1 MDPVRE
7 HRRPK
12 HSGAIVADGEMGKWN
27 YGASLSYVGRHRDRR
42 DSSPYDL
49 VDLDP
54 YWLANARVA
63 YRLSDSIEANIR
75 VANLLNSHYQD
86 LVGYRTEGRTIH
98 AGLRLALGR

>member
-1 MDPVRE
+1 M
-7 HRRPK
+7 
-12 HSGAIVADGEMGKWN
+12 ADGELGKWS

-42 DSSPYDL
+42 DSLPYDL

-63 YRLSDSIEANIR
+63 FRLSDSIEAHLRI
-75 VANLLNSHYQD
+75 ANLLGSHYQD

>member
-1 MDPVRE
+1 
-7 HRRPK
+7 
-12 HSGAIVADGEMGKWN
+12 MGKWN

>member
-1 MDPVRE
+1 L
-7 HRRPK
+7 
-12 HSGAIVADGEMGKWN
+12 GKWS

-42 DSSPYDL
+42 DSAPYDL

-54 YWLANARVA
+54 YWLANARIA
-63 YRLSDSIEANIR
+63 YRLSDGIEANVR
-75 VANLLNSHYQD
+75 VANLLGSHYQD